1 MWVWGLW
8 IYWKSTQWWSW
19 MLPTFRSWKTNSDAS
34 FVLVFSAWLDL
45 GILLYVNHSKHCK
58 ESCFHK
64 SEYAFDKFLLLP
76 FVLYALKLWTMIIT
90 CMIILQLVG
99 TPEAWRQQ
107 KSWWRIIHICHF
119 GWLGWHCFGVRDEE
133 IISICPLQGF
143 VEIFISMPFC
153 PRSKKT
159 RKGEE
164 DKLMSR

>member
-8 IYWKSTQWWSW
+8 IYWKSTQWW
-19 MLPTFRSWKTNSDAS
+19 SWKTNSDAS

-90 CMIILQLVG
+90 YMIKLQLVG
-99 TPEAWRQQ
+99 TPEAWRHQ

-119 GWLGWHCFGVRDEE
+119 GWLGRHCFGVRDEE

-143 VEIFISMPFC
+143 VEIFISIPFC

-164 DKLMSR
+164 DKLMSREWCLL